1 MQPVIEN
8 IFDEVET
15 RHLSPDALTSFNQ
28 YVRSVPERLNTY
40 RLLRDREISLMQ
52 KVADAL
58 EAKLPTETTERLEQG
73 ICRCILSLR
82 HCAMAMLMNDE
93 QYLAD
98 RLLGWL
104 TESIQTQQTDHIDS
118 LLHTLLL
125 QSLGEI
131 LNPAQ
136 LKLLDPFLMQVQA
149 AIGPAEE
156 DDLLTVAAMF

>member
-15 RHLSPDALTSFNQ
+15 RHLPPDAIASFNQ
-28 YVRSVPERLNTY
+28 YVRSVPERLTTY
-40 RLLRDREISLMQ
+40 RTLRDREIPVMQ
-52 KVADAL
+52 TVADAL
-58 EAKLPTETTERLEQG
+58 EAKLPNETTERLEQG

-104 TESIQTQQTDHIDS
+104 TESIQAEQTSHIDS
-118 LLHTLLL
+118 LLHTLLQ
-125 QSLGEI
+125 QSLSEI
-131 LNPAQ
+131 LSPAQ

-149 AIGPAEE
+149 VIGSAEE